1 MRSGPERP
9 AVLLLGNYRPTL
21 PLSEMFSRRDMHVI
35 AGSEGCD
42 HCAEYSRF
50 VSEIWDHPKV
60 ADAKRF
66 LSALTKLLGERPE
79 IGLVVPVE
87 EAFVRFFAKHKTGL
101 PEHVHIA
108 MVDPQ
113 LAQTCLD
120 KVALLNIAG
129 DADIPV
135 APFRLVDSVDGMRAA
150 LDALS
155 YPCVVRP
162 EESSNRLYGHKA
174 LTVQSDQ
181 DRDRWFAT
189 WPAEQRA
196 LLVQRKVGGIRHN
209 CYFAAQAG
217 RISRYLHAIIVRT
230 DRLDGSGLAVEG
242 RTIAPDPSILEYSRK
257 LVSEL
262 GYTGIGCI
270 QYLVDEERGETHL
283 LEINPRIAG
292 NHVIPEYC
300 GLGLAEFLVDGAGGD
315 IRFGRPDVRYSW
327 VAGDLEGFKS
337 ELLRGALGPGQAL
350 KWLGRIVGNAV
361 RSDVDVMLN
370 ARDPL
375 PGIVNLL
382 DVIPGV
388 GHITRL
394 RRKEGRGTFLKRL
407 VPKTRPGI
415 SVIQSSQETV

>member
-87 EAFVRFFAKHKTGL
+87 EAFVRFFAKHKTHL

-120 KVALLNIAG
+120 KVALLNIAAG
-129 DADIPV
+129 ADIPV

-174 LTVQSDQ
+174 LTVQSDE

-217 RISRYLHAIIVRT
+217 RISRYLHAIIIRT
-230 DRLDGSGLAVEG
+230 DRVDGSGLAVEG
-242 RTIAPDPSILEYSRK
+242 RTIAPDPAILEYSKK

-262 GYTGIGCI
+262 NYTGIGCI

-300 GLGLAEFLVDGAGGD
+300 GLGLAEFLVDGADGD

-350 KWLGRIVGNAV
+350 KWLGRIVRNAV